1 LSLEVFLILF
11 GVGVAAGMLSGMFGV
26 GGGVIIVP
34 SLLAVYSF
42 IGFNSPYV
50 VHIAV
55 ATSLFTI
62 IFTSTSSSYR
72 HSAHGNVLWTAS
84 LLIGISSTIA
94 VFLFSKLA
102 LEVPGDV
109 LKKIFAGVLILVS
122 IKILM
127 EKKSNEG
134 TADENYKKG
143 NIKKSYC
150 ILTGVLAG
158 VVAAFTGLGGGIFI
172 IPLLHYAARVPIRKS
187 IGTSAA
193 AIFITSLSGV
203 LSYIINSPAEA
214 DTMKYS
220 LGIVDALSAA
230 PIVLASI
237 PFAQVGVYV
246 NKKTRSHLLKK
257 LFAGLIFIVA
267 LKMLFF

>member
-1 LSLEVFLILF
+1 MSAEVFLILF

-50 VHIAV
+50 VHIAI

-62 IFTSTSSSYR
+62 IFTSSSSSYK

-84 LLIGISSTIA
+84 LLIGLSSTVA
-94 VFLFSKLA
+94 VFIFSKLA
-102 LEVPGDV
+102 LELPGDI
-109 LKKIFAGVLILVS
+109 LKKIFAFVLILVS
-122 IKILM
+122 IKMLI
-127 EKKSNEG
+127 ERKSSDGNDEG
-134 TADENYKKG
+134 NCEPGKINKL
-143 NIKKSYC
+143 YC
-150 ILTGVLAG
+150 FLIGVLAG
-158 VVAAFTGLGGGIFI
+158 VVAAFTGLGGGVFI
-172 IPLLHYAARVPIRKS
+172 IPLLHYVVRVPIRKS

-203 LSYIINSPAEA
+203 ISYIVNSPPGA

-220 LGIVDALSAA
+220 FGIVDALSAV

-237 PFAQVGVYV
+237 PFAQAGVYV
-246 NKKTRSHLLKK
+246 NKKTRSFLLKK
-257 LFAGLIFIVA
+257 LFAGLITAVA
-267 LKMLFF
+267 VKILFF